1 MKNTVNANEFLSALT
16 KAAKISKVQQ
26 VVSIMEEVKMN
37 FENGKCILTSS
48 NLEQWGTFSI
58 SAYGDSFTF
67 IPQNTA
73 SIVKAC
79 KFFKGDL
86 VLDYDKENN
95 TVQFL
100 SNGKSCKVL
109 CCDTKDYPEMP
120 TPTAENIYHTNAD
133 ELFNRYGKIKY
144 AISKED
150 SRPIHTGVCFNRNQ
164 MVALDGYR
172 MAINSNDDLKVE
184 SKFVVP
190 QGAMNLLD
198 SFNKSDIEIEVSK
211 THIVFKNS
219 EVTIMSRLLEGE
231 YLDYDL
237 AIPKNNNE
245 IYTVNVKQYVN
256 ELKYL
261 KEFDDRN
268 SKRPV
273 KFDNGTLSLHN
284 SNGEFKAQ
292 VDIKG
297 NAKSIYGYNL
307 HYMMDGLNQFK
318 DSDNITMQAGGA
330 LSPIILT
337 DDKDNFALVLP
348 VRLKDVD
355 MDRTDVA

>member
-16 KAAKISKVQQ
+16 KAAKISKGSQYVP
-26 VVSIMEEVKMN
+26 IMEEVKMS
-37 FENGKCILTSS
+37 FENDKCTLTSS

-67 IPQNTA
+67 ILQNTV

-86 VLDYDKENN
+86 VLDYDKEKN
-95 TVQFL
+95 TVQL
-100 SNGKSCKVL
+100 SSNGKSCKVL
-109 CCDTKDYPEMP
+109 CCDVKDYPEMP
-120 TPTAENIYHTNAD
+120 VPTAENTYHTNAD

-172 MAINSNDDLKVE
+172 VAINSNDKLKVD

-198 SFNKSDIEIEVSK
+198 SFDKSDIEIEVSK

-284 SNGEFKAQ
+284 SNGEFKAH

-297 NAKSIYGYNL
+297 NAKSVYGYNL

-318 DSDNITMQAGGA
+318 DSDNITMKAGEA

-355 MDRTDVA
+355 MDRNVA

>member
-16 KAAKISKVQQ
+16 KATKINKGKQPLPILQ
-26 VVSIMEEVKMN
+26 EVKMS

-86 VLDYDKENN
+86 VLDYDKEKN
-95 TVQFL
+95 TVQFS

-109 CCDTKDYPEMP
+109 CCDVKDYPEMP
-120 TPTAENIYHTNAD
+120 TPTAEHTYHTNAD

-150 SRPIHTGVCFNRNQ
+150 SRPIYTGVCFNRNQ

-172 MAINSNDDLKVE
+172 MAINSNEKLKVD

-190 QGAMNLLD
+190 QRTMNLLD
-198 SFNKSDIEIEVSK
+198 SFDKSDIEIEVSK

-284 SNGEFKAQ
+284 SNGEFKAH

-297 NAKSIYGYNL
+297 NAKSVYGYNL
-307 HYMMDGLNQFK
+307 HYMMDVLSQFK
-318 DSDNITMQAGGA
+318 HIDNITIKTNSSVQ
-330 LSPIILT
+330 PIVLT
-337 DDKDNFALVLP
+337 DNKDNLALICP
-348 VRLKDVD
+348 VRLKDEY
-355 MDRTDVA
+355 VA